1 MANSVN
7 TNTSA
12 LSARRYLDSASIQ
25 LGRAQNQLSS
35 GLKSPDPSDDP
46 SGSAISSTLTSAIS
60 ALTQAASNSVQA
72 SSLVQLATGTLRS
85 TNDILTRLAT
95 LAAQANSDS
104 IDDSARQMLDKEYQ
118 ALVNQ
123 IDQNAKVS
131 WGDVSLFTGG
141 SGKTNGSSS
150 GTTAGNVDSVVGMS
164 GAIYGTGGS
173 KASASG
179 TNVSLIVGDQTFKL
193 DLSSGAQIAPSTA
206 FTLTSDRGDTIT
218 LLRGGGGNA
227 YTQDAAGATSLAND
241 LNAFFGS
248 SAILAN
254 SGTGNG
260 TVAQAAVGLQPVT
273 NAFAGTMNANSTGFI
288 SGAVSGVDVVG
299 NGAQYD
305 ITVTAGLQT
314 FKATEAPS
322 AGNQLVLTSTT
333 DGNNKISLDYA
344 ASTGAITNA
353 NTFKVA
359 LQQLL
364 GITGGSPASFTSTST
379 AMAKTQLLPGAATAP
394 GNYALDYNVSGSTG
408 TFKLS
413 DGVNH
418 YSANIHAA
426 ASISQDITFG
436 NGMVLKLSAFDGS
449 GKKAQATYNV
459 DSGSAVNML
468 FQIGQKTSD
477 VLNMS
482 FRGMTAFNL
491 GVSGT
496 NITTKEQAGIAN
508 SAVLVAQKSVNNLV
522 ADLGGKKSQLD
533 YLQSNLKVSIQNQL
547 AAKATFSDAD
557 ITDSLMNSQKY
568 QAIVKMA
575 TTTFQKTLERDGD
588 LARMVESVMR

>member
-46 SGSAISSTLTSAIS
+46 SGSAITSILTSAIS
-60 ALTQAASNSVQA
+60 ALTQAASNGVQA

-85 TNDILTRLAT
+85 TNDVLTRLAT

-141 SGKTNGSSS
+141 AGKTNG
-150 GTTAGNVDSVVGMS
+150 DSTNTGLGGGFDLVGMS
-164 GAIYGTGGS
+164 GTVFGTGGS
-173 KASASG
+173 KASVSG
-179 TNVSLIVGDQTFKL
+179 TTVSLIVGDQTFKATV
-193 DLSSGAQIAPSTA
+193 SANVTNGGSIKFTA
-206 FTLTSDRGDTIT
+206 DSGDTIT
-218 LLRGGGGNA
+218 LRAGAA
-227 YTQDAAGATSLAND
+227 YDAANGNTAAQVVVTA
-241 LNAFFGS
+241 LNTYFPAGS
-248 SAILAN
+248 VLAN
-254 SGTGNG
+254 SGNGNG
-260 TVAQAAVGLQPVT
+260 QVNLGVEGLKEVP
-273 NAFAGTMNANSTGFI
+273 NAFTDVQGASSGFI
-288 SGAVSGVDVVG
+288 SGTVSGVDVVANG
-299 NGAQYD
+299 SKYDVSVTVGTQKFMATTTPTANGAL
-305 ITVTAGLQT
+305 A
-314 FKATEAPS
+314 
-322 AGNQLVLTSTT
+322 LTSTT
-333 DGNNKISLDYA
+333 DGNNKIVLNYDAGSV
-344 ASTGAITNA
+344 GAITNVSS
-353 NTFKVA
+353 FKVA
-359 LQQLL
+359 LEQLL
-364 GITGGSPASFTSTST
+364 GITGGAPASFTSAS
-379 AMAKTQLLPGAATAP
+379 ARMSNTQLLPGAATAA
-394 GNYALDYNVSGSTG
+394 GNYVLTYNVSGSTG

-418 YSANIHAA
+418 YTANVTKAG
-426 ASISQDITFG
+426 SISQDITFA

-449 GKKAQATYNV
+449 ATIDDQSTYNV
-459 DSGSAVNML
+459 SVGQSVNML
-468 FQIGQKTSD
+468 FQIGQQTKD
-477 VLNMS
+477 VIKMS
-482 FRGMTAFNL
+482 FRGMTAANL
-491 GVSGT
+491 GVAGT

-533 YLQSNLKVSIQNQL
+533 HLQSNLKVSIQNQL
-547 AAKATFSDAD
+547 AAKATFSDAE
-557 ITDSLMNSQKY
+557 ITEALMNSQKF

-575 TTTFQKTLERDGD
+575 TATFQKTLEHDSD
-588 LARMVESVMR
+588 LARMVESVVR